1 MWSWGHLAGAREGRP
16 GLPLAWPSSV
26 TSSGWH
32 MTAPG
37 LLLAFPEGDGPLEG
51 STGILITWGL
61 AVMAFAVTPGLE

>member
-1 MWSWGHLAGAREGRP
+1 
-16 GLPLAWPSSV
+16 
-26 TSSGWH
+26 